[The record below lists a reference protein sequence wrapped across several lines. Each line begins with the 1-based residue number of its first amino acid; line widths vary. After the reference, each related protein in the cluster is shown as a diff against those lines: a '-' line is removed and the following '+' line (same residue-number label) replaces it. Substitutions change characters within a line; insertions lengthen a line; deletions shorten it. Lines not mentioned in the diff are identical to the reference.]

1 MLVAKETLNEIE
13 DMDFDVIIGNPPYG
27 KNANLAINFVDK
39 ITPMAKIAV
48 WVLPKTMRKES
59 TFRRLNKNIHLVND
73 VDNSNDTFDI
83 GVMTCTQ
90 TWEVRDSERVD
101 EFVSHTTEDFSFST
115 QNNCDIAVGR
125 VGAGCCGK
133 VYDDPTTQSPSS
145 NYFLKVSSKRV
156 TKKIRTLT
164 EAFRETAFN
173 TAGNPSLTKQE
184 LINIYVEA

>member
-1 MLVAKETLNEIE
+1 MN
-13 DMDFDVIIGNPPYG
+13 FDVIIGNPPYG